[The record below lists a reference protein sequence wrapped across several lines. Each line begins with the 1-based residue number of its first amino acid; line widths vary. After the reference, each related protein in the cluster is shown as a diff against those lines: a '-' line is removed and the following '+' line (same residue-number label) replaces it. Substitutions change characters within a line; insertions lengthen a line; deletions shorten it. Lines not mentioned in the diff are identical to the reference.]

1 MSVDHHQSIQFV
13 LNRLFCW
20 INGQSAA
27 GGWWSV
33 LCESDELPSLLMSI
47 HFSIWVLFVWIL
59 TPQPHNTSNRL
70 SLQLLP
76 SYSVTMRVIP
86 L

>member
-27 GGWWSV
+27 GGQYCV
-33 LCESDELPSLLMSI
+33 NLMNYLL
-47 HFSIWVLFVWIL
+47 FL
-59 TPQPHNTSNRL
+59 
-70 SLQLLP
+70 
-76 SYSVTMRVIP
+76 
-86 L
+86 